1 MTFRAWLPAAV
12 LVTSV
17 AVLGEARAQTAAP
30 APAPVPTYYSP
41 APQPPPPQYA
51 PPQYAPPPQYAAPPQ
66 YYAQP
71 PQYPPRLDYEEGD
84 AIPPGYSVRSRL
96 RKGLVVGGAVTFGV
110 LYVLSVL
117 VADSVR
123 GTDSDNLR
131 SLYVPAIGPFIALSK
146 VQGGNGV
153 LILDGVGQTA
163 GLIMLVAGV
172 AFPRHE
178 LVRNDILAS
187 MHVVPLLGSGLGGFG
202 LAGAF

>member
-1 MTFRAWLPAAV
+1 MTFRASLPAA
-12 LVTSV
+12 LLLTSV
-17 AVLGEARAQTAAP
+17 AALGVARAQTAAP
-30 APAPVPTYYSP
+30 APAPTDYAP

-51 PPQYAPPPQYAAPPQ
+51 PPQYAPPPQYAAPPP

-84 AIPPGYSVRSRL
+84 AIPPGYSVRSRI

-117 VADSVR
+117 VADTTK
-123 GTDSDNLR
+123 GFDSDNLR
-131 SLYVPAIGPFIALSK
+131 SLYIPAIGPFIALSK

-153 LILDGVGQTA
+153 LILDGIGQTG
-163 GLIMLVAGV
+163 GLIMLIAGA

-178 LVRNDILAS
+178 LVRNDILADV
-187 MHVVPLLGSGLGGFG
+187 HVVPLLGSGLGGLG